1 MIPQPDAQPMPLI
14 LAVDDDEMS
23 RSLLKAVL
31 NRAGYRVALAG
42 REDEALA
49 VAVQVDPSAVVCD
62 VHLNDGDGF
71 AVTRALRSVAGM
83 RDMPIILLTGY
94 VTAEDVEVARAAG
107 ADALLP
113 KARNRDVLL
122 ATLAALLNRNAARPA
137 FRTG

>member
-1 MIPQPDAQPMPLI
+1 MPLV
-14 LAVDDDEMS
+14 LAVDDDAMS
-23 RSLLKAVL
+23 RALLEAVL

-42 REDEALA
+42 RADEALA
-49 VAVQVDPSAVVCD
+49 AATQAAPSAVVCD

-71 AVTRALRSVAGM
+71 AITQALRSVPEM

-94 VTAEDVEVARAAG
+94 ATADDVEAAQAAG

-137 FRTG
+137 FRTE